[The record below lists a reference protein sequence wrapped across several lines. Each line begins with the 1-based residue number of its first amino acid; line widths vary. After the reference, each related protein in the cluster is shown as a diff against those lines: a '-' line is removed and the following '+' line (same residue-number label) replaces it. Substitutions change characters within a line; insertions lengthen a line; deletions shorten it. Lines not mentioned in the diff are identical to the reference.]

1 VLIYLLKGLKHAC
14 AARFSI
20 NKNIMKENS
29 RRNFIKT
36 SSLGLGLMGTGS
48 FSALA
53 LDKNNMDTQTPIEEI
68 VINLWPDKSINN
80 GADLAK
86 RPKLTLYMPKSAAA
100 KNRAAIV
107 VCPGGGYGMLADHE
121 GAPFAK
127 MFAEKGMVSAV
138 LTYRVAPNKFPAPYA
153 DAVRAMRIMRSR
165 ASSLGIDPN
174 KIGIMGFSAGGHL
187 ASTVATQPDL
197 YKDPQDDLAAS
208 VSAQSNRVILG
219 YPVITFGEFTHAGSV
234 KNLLGDNPDMALRKK
249 FSSELHVT
257 ASTPPTF
264 IFHTA
269 DDAAV
274 PVQNALLF
282 AEACINQK
290 VPVALHIYPKG
301 PHGVG
306 MALDNPDLNGWT
318 MVLLNWLRDW
328 QDV

>member
-1 VLIYLLKGLKHAC
+1 
-14 AARFSI
+14 
-20 NKNIMKENS
+20 MKESS

-36 SSLGLGLMGTGS
+36 SSLGLGIIGTGS

-53 LDKNNMDTQTPIEEI
+53 SDNSNMDKQTPIGEI
-68 VINLWPDKSINN
+68 VINLWPDNSKNN
-80 GADLAK
+80 GPDLAK
-86 RPKLTLYMPKSAAA
+86 RPKLTLYIPKSAA

-121 GAPFAK
+121 GAPFARL
-127 MFAEKGMVSAV
+127 FAEKGIVSAV

-165 ASSLGIDPN
+165 ASTYDIDPN

-197 YKDPQDDLAAS
+197 YKDPQDDLATS
-208 VSAQSNRVILG
+208 VSAQPNRVMLG
-219 YPVITFGEFTHAGSV
+219 YPVITFGEYTHAGSV
-234 KNLLGDNPDMALRKK
+234 KNLLGDNPDSALRKK
-249 FSSELHVT
+249 FSAELHVT
-257 ASTPPTF
+257 PSTPPTF

-290 VPVALHIYPKG
+290 VPVALHVYPNG

-306 MALDNPDLNGWT
+306 MALDNPDLRGWT
-318 MVLLNWLRDW
+318 EVLLKWLREW
-328 QDV
+328 QRV